1 MFLYKQEVWDL
12 PKDVSPIRNAGL
24 KGLGVSIDGPE
35 DVHDVL
41 RDRVGSFQAGM
52 AAIKRAVDHGFT
64 VTSNTQINQLTKDRL
79 LETADLLEEAGV
91 QIWRSQITVP
101 MGRAADR
108 PEWLLQPYQVIE
120 VVDTL
125 AEAKTKILQKT
136 MTKGKILPK
145 S

>member
-1 MFLYKQEVWDL
+1 MFHTNRRFGTYRKTYHQL
-12 PKDVSPIRNAGL
+12 RNAGL

-91 QIWRSQITVP
+91 RIGEVNYS
-101 MGRAADR
+101 
-108 PEWLLQPYQVIE
+108 PYG
-120 VVDTL
+120 TC
-125 AEAKTKILQKT
+125 
-136 MTKGKILPK
+136 